1 MFSDFKRVIY
11 IDRTPPQSAVES
23 LRRLSPNETEV
34 LVRSQDG
41 TADGVHVLANVPAST
56 ADAAILTMVEGG
68 QGRCD
73 RIDRALFRGA
83 VRDVAPGSASLII
96 VTFEPTGTRNIQ
108 RVTVAVP

>member
-1 MFSDFKRVIY
+1 
-11 IDRTPPQSAVES
+11 
-23 LRRLSPNETEV
+23 
-34 LVRSQDG
+34 
-41 TADGVHVLANVPAST
+41 
-56 ADAAILTMVEGG
+56 MVEGG

-83 VRDVAPGSASLII
+83 LRDVAPGSASLTI